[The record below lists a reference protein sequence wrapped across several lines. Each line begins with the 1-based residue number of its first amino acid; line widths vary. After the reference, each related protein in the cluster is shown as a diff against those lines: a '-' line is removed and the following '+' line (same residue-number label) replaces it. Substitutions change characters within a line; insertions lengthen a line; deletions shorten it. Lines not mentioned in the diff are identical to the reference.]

1 MKQFKYAV
9 KPYLVVLLSSLSLY
23 GCFQEELEHWVNKE
37 TYAFQGI
44 YENQHNTDLI
54 AFHEAKASI
63 QSEGKAMVVPFQV
76 DGNFIYIQVR
86 QSSKE
91 KREDIVMRIH
101 GDGEVL
107 TCSACAKYH
116 LSNIWVRTTPDK
128 PTPTE

>member
-1 MKQFKYAV
+1 MYQFKYAV
-9 KPYLVVLLSSLSLY
+9 KSYLVVLLSSLSLY
-23 GCFQEELEHWVNKE
+23 GCFQEELEHWINKE

-63 QSEGKAMVVPFQV
+63 QSEGKSMVVPFQV

-116 LSNIWVRTTPDK
+116 LSNIWLRTMPEK
-128 PTPTE
+128 PTE

>member
-1 MKQFKYAV
+1 MNQFKYTM
-9 KPYLVVLLSSLSLY
+9 KSYLVVLLSSLSLY
-23 GCFQEELEHWVNKE
+23 GCFQEELEHWINKE
-37 TYAFQGI
+37 TYAFQGT

-54 AFHEAKASI
+54 AFHQAKASI
-63 QSEGKAMVVPFQV
+63 QSEGKSMVVPFQV

-101 GDGEVL
+101 GNGEVL

-116 LSNIWVRTTPDK
+116 LSNIWVRTVPDI
-128 PTPTE
+128 PTE

>member
-1 MKQFKYAV
+1 MNQFKYAM
-9 KPYLVVLLSSLSLY
+9 KSYLVVLLSSLSLY
-23 GCFQEELEHWVNKE
+23 GCFQEELEHWINKE
-37 TYAFQGI
+37 TYAFQGT

-54 AFHEAKASI
+54 AFHQAKASI
-63 QSEGKAMVVPFQV
+63 QSEGKSMVVPFQV

-101 GDGEVL
+101 GNGEVL

-116 LSNIWVRTTPDK
+116 LSNIWVRTVPDI
-128 PTPTE
+128 PTE